1 MARPKKMTA
10 NELHERVEAYF
21 LRVSKTKEVA
31 CEQGLAKHLDIT
43 TLELQSWWD
52 GKIGEDN
59 PSDRIARGEE
69 EAVQIEV
76 RKAYDRIMFEAQQ
89 LVVEKGTKAIG
100 WVNFLLKQPRF
111 GGYQDKVVQKTD
123 TTVKIVHSASVE
135 ESDFQ

>member
-10 NELHERVEAYF
+10 NELHERVETYF
-21 LRVSKTKEVA
+21 MRVSKTKEVA
-31 CEQGLAKHLDIT
+31 CEQGLAQHLGIM

-52 GKIGEDN
+52 GNFGEN
-59 PSDRIARGEE
+59 GSDRISKGEE
-69 EAVQIEV
+69 EAVQIEI

-111 GGYQDKVVQKTD
+111 GGYQDKITQKVD
-123 TTVKIVHSASVE
+123 TTVKIVHSPTVE
-135 ESDFQ
+135 ESDFE